1 MMVKSKS
8 KYPCL
13 FGGGIFVGR
22 GDKLSPQ
29 FINWKVYAIKNT
41 REAYAYMLKHSRNN
55 HIVKLI

>member
-41 REAYAYMLKHSRNN
+41 REAYAYMLKH
-55 HIVKLI
+55 